1 MQTIPLT
8 DKRPCM
14 NARITIP
21 KESIPSSN
29 CAAAILAGGA
39 NSRMDGRNK
48 AFLNINGKS
57 IFEYLV
63 GRLTPFF
70 KEIFV
75 ISNNPREYLKYD
87 LPVYSDLFTKRC
99 SLNGVHSAL
108 TYAKAPFVFL
118 APCDMPF
125 LRDEMISL
133 LLGERDSK
141 FDIII
146 PKTQA
151 GYEPLCAIYSKRC
164 LKPAAR
170 MLESDRLSIRSI
182 FSQVRVKEI
191 PEDKLHAA
199 DPQLAS
205 FINVNTPQDL
215 EKARH
220 KEELDG

>member
-14 NARITIP
+14 NAKITIP
-21 KESIPSSN
+21 NKPLSTAN

-39 NSRMDGRNK
+39 NSRMDGKNK

-63 GRLTPFF
+63 NRLNPFF
-70 KEIFV
+70 MEIFV

-87 LPVYSDLFTKRC
+87 LPVYSDLFTRRC

-125 LRDEMISL
+125 LQDGMIRL
-133 LLGERDSK
+133 LLAEQDPK

-146 PKTQA
+146 PRTQA

-191 PEDKLHAA
+191 PEEKLYTA

-215 EKARH
+215 EMARN
-220 KEELDG
+220 KEKLNG